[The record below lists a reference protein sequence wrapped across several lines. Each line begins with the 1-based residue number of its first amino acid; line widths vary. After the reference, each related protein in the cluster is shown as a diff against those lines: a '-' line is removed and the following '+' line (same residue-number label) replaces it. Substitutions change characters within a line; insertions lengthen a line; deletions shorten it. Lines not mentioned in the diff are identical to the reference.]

1 MKLIFD
7 IETNGFLSD
16 ATVVHSIVIK
26 NIETNQVYS
35 YHGDKIGRGLMLL
48 NGASLLVG
56 HNILKFDLPVL
67 KKLYPNQYNIKAD
80 ILDTLLVS
88 RLIWTNRKELDYQKK
103 ELPLNL
109 AGRHSLESW
118 GYRLGLRKGDFI
130 KTGDFS
136 KWSQEMQDYCEKDVE
151 VTYELYK
158 LIKKQNYSP
167 EAIRLEH
174 DFARCINL
182 QEAHGFHFDVASAK
196 KLYASLANRRLEL
209 EKSLVSTFPNW
220 KQYVGTFVPK
230 RDNKTKGYKKG
241 VPVKKYKEVQFNP
254 NSRDHISNRLMNK
267 GWKPTEFTPDGKPK
281 VDESVLS
288 KLDFPEA
295 KLLSEH
301 FLIAKRIG
309 MLAEGNNAWLKLQ
322 QDGKIY
328 GSVIT
333 NGANT
338 GRCTHQRPNVAQTPS
353 VSVPYGKECRSLF
366 TVPDGY
372 VLIGCDASGLELR
385 CLAHYLG
392 AFDNGDFAKQL
403 LHGDIH
409 TYNQKQIGLPTR
421 DLAKRVIYGV
431 IYGIG
436 DTRLGSIVE
445 KTSYEGKRIKA
456 KLFETIPALKA
467 LRDSVLVKTRNQK
480 YLLGLD
486 KRKLIP
492 RSEHSSLNLLI
503 QSCGALIIKM
513 ATIILHKKLEEKN
526 YDKNICSM
534 VAHIHDELQLQCKS
548 DYANEVGA
556 IAVQSI
562 KDAGTYFNL
571 RCPLDAEF
579 KIGKTWADTH

>member
-1 MKLIFD
+1 
-7 IETNGFLSD
+7 
-16 ATVVHSIVIK
+16 
-26 NIETNQVYS
+26 
-35 YHGDKIGRGLMLL
+35 
-48 NGASLLVG
+48 
-56 HNILKFDLPVL
+56 
-67 KKLYPNQYNIKAD
+67 
-80 ILDTLLVS
+80 
-88 RLIWTNRKELDYQKK
+88 
-103 ELPLNL
+103 
-109 AGRHSLESW
+109 
-118 GYRLGLRKGDFI
+118 
-130 KTGDFS
+130 
-136 KWSQEMQDYCEKDVE
+136 MQDYCEKDVE

-174 DFARCINL
+174 DFARCIHL

-267 GWKPTEFTPDGKPK
+267 GWKPKEFTPDGKPK

-288 KLDFPEA
+288 TLDFPEA

-353 VSVPYGKECRSLF
+353 VGVPYGKECRSLF

-392 AFDNGDFAKQL
+392 AFDEGSFKNELLDGDV
-403 LHGDIH
+403 H
-409 TYNQKQIGLPTR
+409 TKNQKQIGLPTR
-421 DLAKRVIYGV
+421 DLAKRVIYGI

-456 KLFETIPALKA
+456 KLFETI
-467 LRDSVLVKTRNQK
+467 T
-480 YLLGLD
+480 
-486 KRKLIP
+486 
-492 RSEHSSLNLLI
+492 
-503 QSCGALIIKM
+503 C
-513 ATIILHKKLEEKN
+513 T
-526 YDKNICSM
+526 
-534 VAHIHDELQLQCKS
+534 
-548 DYANEVGA
+548 
-556 IAVQSI
+556 
-562 KDAGTYFNL
+562 
-571 RCPLDAEF
+571 
-579 KIGKTWADTH
+579 

>member
-7 IETNGFLSD
+7 IETNGFLEECS
-16 ATVVHSIVIK
+16 VVHSIVIK
-26 NIETNQVYS
+26 DIETNQVFS
-35 YHGDKIGRGLMLL
+35 YYGDKIGRGLMLL

-56 HNILKFDLPVL
+56 HNILKFDLAVL
-67 KKLYPNQYNIKAD
+67 KKLYPRQYDIKAE

-88 RLIWTNRKELDYQKK
+88 RLIWTNQKELDFQKK

-118 GYRLGLRKGDFI
+118 GYRLGLRKGEFAKTNDF
-130 KTGDFS
+130 T
-136 KWSQEMQDYCEKDVE
+136 KWSEEMQKYCEQDVE
-151 VTYELYK
+151 VTHELYN
-158 LIKKQNYSP
+158 LIQKQNYSP

-174 DFARCINL
+174 DFARCIHL
-182 QEAHGFHFDVASAK
+182 QEAHGFYFDVASAK

-220 KQYVGTFVPK
+220 KQYIGTFIPK
-230 RDNKTKGYKKG
+230 RDNKTLGYKKG
-241 VPVKKYKEVQFNP
+241 VPVKKYKEMTFNP

-267 GWKPTEFTPDGKPK
+267 GWKPNDFTPDGKPK

-288 KLDFPEA
+288 KLDYPEA
-295 KLLSEH
+295 KLLAEH
-301 FLIAKRIG
+301 FLVQKRIAQ
-309 MLAEGNNAWLKLQ
+309 LAEGNNAWLKLQ
-322 QDGKIY
+322 KDGKIY
-328 GSVIT
+328 GGVIT

-353 VSVPYGKECRSLF
+353 VGVPYGKECRSLF
-366 TVPDGY
+366 TVPDGFQ
-372 VLIGCDASGLELR
+372 LIGCDASGLELR
-385 CLAHYLG
+385 CLAHYIG
-392 AFDNGDFAKQL
+392 AFDEGSFTKQL
-403 LHGDIH
+403 LDGDIH

-421 DLAKRVIYGV
+421 DLAKRCIYGV

-436 DTRLGSIVE
+436 DTRLGSVVG
-445 KTSYEGKRIKA
+445 KSSQEGKRIKA
-456 KLFETIPALKA
+456 KLFEGLPALKR
-467 LRDSVLVKTRNQK
+467 LRDNVIVKTRNQK

-513 ATIILHKKLEEKN
+513 ATVILHKKLKEKD
-526 YDKNICSM
+526 YDKDTCSM
-534 VAHIHDELQLQCKS
+534 VAHVHDELQLQCKS
-548 DYANEVGA
+548 AYATEVGEL
-556 IAVQSI
+556 AVQSI

-571 RCPLDAEF
+571 RCPLDAQY
-579 KIGKTWADTH
+579 KIGNNWATTH

>member
-16 ATVVHSIVIK
+16 CTVVHSIVVK
-26 NIETNQVYS
+26 DIETNQVYS
-35 YHGDKIGRGLMLL
+35 YYGDKIGRGLMLL

-67 KKLYPNQYNIKAD
+67 KKLYPRQYDIKAD
-80 ILDTLLVS
+80 VLDTLLVS
-88 RLIWTNRKELDYQKK
+88 RLIWTNRKELDYQRKD
-103 ELPLNL
+103 LPLNM

-118 GYRLGLRKGDFI
+118 GYRLRERKGDFI

-136 KWSQEMQDYCEKDVE
+136 KWSPEMQKYCEKDVE
-151 VTYELYK
+151 VTHELYN
-158 LIKKQNYSP
+158 LIQKQNYSP
-167 EAIRLEH
+167 TAIELEH
-174 DFARCINL
+174 DFARCIHL
-182 QEAHGFHFDVASAK
+182 QEAHGFTFDVASAK

-220 KQYVGTFVPK
+220 KQYVGTFIPK

-241 VPVKKYKEVQFNP
+241 VPVKKYKEVSFNP
-254 NSRDHISNRLMNK
+254 NSRDHISNRLMDK
-267 GWKPTEFTPDGKPK
+267 GWKPKHFTPDGKPK
-281 VDESVLS
+281 VDESILS
-288 KLDFPEA
+288 ELDYPEA

-301 FLIAKRIG
+301 FLIQKRIG

-338 GRCTHQRPNVAQTPS
+338 GRCTHQKPNVAQTPS
-353 VSVPYGKECRSLF
+353 VGVPYGKECRSLF
-366 TVPDGY
+366 TVPNGY

-392 AFDNGDFAKQL
+392 AFDGGDFAKQL
-403 LHGDIH
+403 LNGDIH
-409 TYNQKQIGLPTR
+409 TYNQKQIGLPSR

-436 DTRLGSIVE
+436 NQRLGAVIGKSSE
-445 KTSYEGKRIKA
+445 EGKRVKE
-456 KLFETIPALKA
+456 KLFEGLPALRQ
-467 LRDSVLVKTRNQK
+467 LRDNVLVKTRNQK

-503 QSCGALIIKM
+503 QSSGALIIKM
-513 ATIILHKKLEEKN
+513 ATVILHKKLKEKN
-526 YDKNICSM
+526 YDENICAM
-534 VAHIHDELQLQCKS
+534 VAHVHDELQLQCKHCFA
-548 DYANEVGA
+548 DEIGEL
-556 IAVQSI
+556 AVQSI
-562 KDAGTYFNL
+562 KDAGTHFNF
-571 RCPLDAEF
+571 RCELDAQY

>member
-1 MKLIFD
+1 MRLIFD
-7 IETNGFLSD
+7 IETNGFLSE
-16 ATVVHSIVIK
+16 ATKIHSIVIK
-26 NIETNQVYS
+26 DIDTKQLYS
-35 YHGDKIGRGLMLL
+35 YHGDKIGRGLYLL
-48 NGASLLVG
+48 SGASLLVG
-56 HNILKFDLPVL
+56 HNILKFDIPVIN
-67 KKLYPNQYNIKAD
+67 KLYPEYKIEGD
-80 ILDTLLVS
+80 VFDTLLVS
-88 RLIWTNRKELDYQKK
+88 RLIWTNRKEEDFRMK

-151 VTYELYK
+151 VTYELFK
-158 LIKKQNYSP
+158 LIEKQKYSQ
-167 EAIRLEH
+167 EAIKLEH
-174 DFARCINL
+174 DFARCIYL

-209 EKSLVSTFPNW
+209 EKSLTSAFPKW
-220 KQYVGTFVPK
+220 QKYIGTFIPK
-230 RDNKTKGYKKG
+230 RDNRTLGYKKD
-241 VPVKKYKEVQFNP
+241 VPVKRYKELTFNP
-254 NSRDHISNRLMNK
+254 NSRDHISDRLMDK
-267 GWKPTEFTPDGKPK
+267 GWKPKEFTPDGKPK
-281 VDESVLS
+281 VDESILS
-288 KLDFPEA
+288 TLDFPEA

-301 FLIAKRIG
+301 FLIQKRIG
-309 MLAEGNNAWLKLQ
+309 QLAEGNNAWLKLQ
-322 QDGKIY
+322 KDGIIY

-338 GRCTHQRPNVAQTPS
+338 GRCTHQKPNVAQTPS
-353 VSVPYGKECRSLF
+353 VGVPYGKECRSLF
-366 TVPDGY
+366 IVPNSFR
-372 VLIGCDASGLELR
+372 LIGCDASGLELR

-392 AFDNGDFAKQL
+392 AFDEGSFAKQL
-403 LHGDIH
+403 LDGDIH

-436 DTRLGSIVE
+436 DARLGAVIGKS
-445 KTSYEGKRIKA
+445 SQEGKRIKA
-456 KLFETIPALKA
+456 KLFEALPALRQ
-467 LRDSVLVKTRNQK
+467 LRDNVIIATRNKK

-513 ATIILHKKLEEKN
+513 ATIILHKKLKEKN
-526 YDKNICSM
+526 YDKDTCAM
-534 VAHIHDELQLQCKS
+534 VAHVHDELQLQCKS
-548 DYANEVGA
+548 AVADEVGA

-562 KDAGTYFNL
+562 KDAGTHFNL
-571 RCPLDAEF
+571 RCALDAQY
-579 KIGKTWADTH
+579 KIGNNWADTH